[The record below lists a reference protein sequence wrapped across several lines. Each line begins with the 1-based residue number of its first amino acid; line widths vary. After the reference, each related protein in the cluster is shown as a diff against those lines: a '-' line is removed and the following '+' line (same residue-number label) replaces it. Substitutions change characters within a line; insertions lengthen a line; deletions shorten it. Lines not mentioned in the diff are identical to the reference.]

1 MSVCRVL
8 RSLVDLHLR
17 FVKRTI
23 IVVAYYLCFIFL
35 QGDDTS
41 VVYCR
46 KCEAA
51 ARIVVDCCQ
60 SRSAYEHHFRAL
72 APQVEW
78 HYC

>member
-1 MSVCRVL
+1 MDVCL
-8 RSLVDLHLR
+8 SCAHIFSGSALT
-17 FVKRTI
+17 FCEKN
-23 IVVAYYLCFIFL
+23 YYCCCFIFL
-35 QGDDTS
+35 QGDETS
-41 VVYCR
+41 VVDCR

-51 ARIVVDCCQ
+51 ARIVIDCCQ